1 MVLRHLSCSRA
12 LLQLGLAAS
21 VLLGSAPLTGC
32 GQKGK
37 LYLPD
42 QPPPHETTAASE
54 CRTPGCAAALAP
66 TQAKP
71 EQPEAGTE
79 DNQEPDE
86 DNAEQPKHSAPTP
99 KETPE

>member
-1 MVLRHLSCSRA
+1 MLH
-12 LLQLGLAAS
+12 LGLAAA
-21 VLLGSAPLTGC
+21 VLLGSAQLTGC

-42 QPPPHETTAASE
+42 QPPPHGATAAGE
-54 CRTPGCAAALAP
+54 CRTPGCAAALSPA
-66 TQAKP
+66 QAKP

-79 DNQEPDE
+79 DHQEPDE
-86 DNAEQPKHSAPTP
+86 ANAEQPEHSAPTP